1 MTREKEEQDAIE
13 ILNRYGSIDGQK
25 HITQLIYFAEGM
37 ESRILIS
44 HWKQVE
50 KDFKYLIKQR

>member
-13 ILNRYGSIDGQK
+13 ILNRHGSIDGQK
-25 HITQLIYFAEGM
+25 HITQLIFFAEGM
-37 ESRILIS
+37 ESRILTS

-50 KDFKYLIKQR
+50 KEFKYLIKQR